1 MKTVNLFFGNHN
13 TPNAIEDYVHFFKKA
28 FASFAVNSSISK
40 SFSFESDILVIQ
52 EDFNQKLVKNVVLF
66 KAGQGG
72 KKLVIVAT
80 ENIQGDS
87 FNDIHE
93 LIKIEHKR
101 QPLLEMALNQ
111 VKSDSLPSFLYNKY
125 ISRLRRDVSGFSNI
139 LSRIRHD
146 HLGVLARR
154 YSNFLKVAPHAD
166 QIWLMPGLDPAPYLQ
181 LFGERIKTFPFI
193 LAAHRPRFFEGIQHV
208 ALLSGKISPH
218 RRNLLNYLG
227 LDEPRNNIFEHS
239 WRNTI
244 VTSNFDIPLSIRRGM
259 LRGSGVYLDL
269 PVIEGSQIFS
279 SMKAAIA
286 LEVGIPFFAHTAA
299 DPGKF
304 GPFVRT
310 FADIRGLKEALQM
323 YSKEELVEMGAQF
336 SSDAAK
342 VFTPSAYPFLEE
354 LLK

>member
-40 SFSFESDILVIQ
+40 FFSYESDILVIQ
-52 EDFNQKLVKNVVLF
+52 EDFNQELAKNVVSF
-66 KAGQGG
+66 KAGQGD

-80 ENIQGDS
+80 ENIQGGS
-87 FNDIHE
+87 FNDIHG
-93 LIKIEHKR
+93 LIKIEQKK
-101 QPLLEMALNQ
+101 QYLLKMAINQ
-111 VKSDSLPSFLYNKY
+111 VKSDSLPSFLYRKY
-125 ISRLRRDVSGFSNI
+125 ISRLRRDVSGLSNI
-139 LSRIRHD
+139 LNRIRRD
-146 HLGVLARR
+146 HLGVLAKR

-166 QIWLMPGLDPAPYLQ
+166 QIWLMPGLNPAPYLQ
-181 LFGERIKTFPFI
+181 LFGDRIKTFPFI
-193 LAAHRPRFFEGIQHV
+193 LSAHRPRVIEEIQY
-208 ALLSGKISPH
+208 ATLISGKISPH
-218 RRNLLNYLG
+218 RRNFLNYLG
-227 LDEPRNNIFEHS
+227 LDEPSGNIVEHS
-239 WRNTI
+239 WRNITI
-244 VTSNFDIPLSIRRGM
+244 TSDFNIPLSIRREM
-259 LRGSGVYLDL
+259 LRSAGVYLDL
-269 PVIEGSQIFS
+269 PVSDGSQIFS

-286 LEVGIPFFAHTAA
+286 LEAGIPFFAHTEAE
-299 DPGKF
+299 PGQF
-304 GPFVRT
+304 APFVRT